1 VEAIRRSQ
9 SAKTPP
15 PGQGR
20 KTSDPISS
28 GEAPAGNFAAMTPPA
43 ARFLPRRTFYGWYI
57 AIGCLI
63 MQFVTVGVGYYGLQ
77 VFLKPLRDEHGWSA
91 SVVSSASGLF
101 FAVAGISSFVVG
113 RYLDRLGPVRFLYGG
128 IALISIGTFGLGFV
142 HAIWQLFACYTIM
155 AIAFGG
161 GGGVA
166 VSSLLTKWFI
176 SKRAQALSVA
186 STGVSLGGAVL
197 VPVGTALIA
206 SGGLRRGAPILGI
219 LVAVIA
225 LPVLWATIAAT
236 PESMGLNPDGT
247 DDETAARRRHESA
260 AGQYTT
266 WTRAE
271 AARTMPFWAILIGF
285 ALALAAQTGVLIHQ
299 LAFLQ
304 GTGQLGSRS
313 AAAFAVTTTTI
324 GSIVARL
331 IVGSFADRADKVRLA
346 VAFVALQ
353 ALTAFSYTM
362 LHNRLGLYVAALI
375 FGFTVGNVYMLQ
387 ALVTGEVFGLV
398 SYGTIYGVISLAGSL
413 GSACGLF
420 FTGWALDWSN
430 GYTVPFRVLAIVNAL
445 AAVVVSFAH
454 HPLAATA
461 IVRPDVVV

>member
-1 VEAIRRSQ
+1 MA
-9 SAKTPP
+9 PP
-15 PGQGR
+15 V
-20 KTSDPISS
+20 
-28 GEAPAGNFAAMTPPA
+28 
-43 ARFLPRRTFYGWYI
+43 ARLLRGKTFYGWYI
-57 AIGCLI
+57 AIACLL

-77 VFLKPLRDEHGWSA
+77 VFLKPLRDEHAWSA

-101 FAVAGISSFVVG
+101 FAVAGLSSFVVG
-113 RYLDRLGPVRFLYGG
+113 RHLDRLGPIPFMYGG
-128 IALISIGTFGLGFV
+128 IVLISIGTFGLGFV
-142 HAIWQLFACYTIM
+142 EEVWQLFACYTVM

-176 SKRAQALSVA
+176 GRRAQAMAIA

-206 SGGLRRGAPILGI
+206 DGGLRRGAPILGV
-219 LVAVIA
+219 LVALIA
-225 LPVLWATIAAT
+225 LPVLWAVIAPT
-236 PESMGLNPDGT
+236 PESMGLYPDGA
-247 DDETAARRRHESA
+247 DEITAGQRRRDSA
-260 AGQYTT
+260 VGQYTV
-266 WTRAE
+266 WTRRS
-271 AARTMPFWAILIGF
+271 AARTVPFWAILVGF

-304 GTGQLGSRS
+304 GSGQLGSRS
-313 AAAFAVTTTTI
+313 AAAFAVTTTTM

-346 VAFVALQ
+346 VVFVGIQAATAL
-353 ALTAFSYTM
+353 SYTF
-362 LHNRLGLYVAALI
+362 LHTTIGLYLAALV

-398 SYGTIYGVISLAGSL
+398 SYGTIYGVVSLAGSL
-413 GSACGLF
+413 GSAVGLF
-420 FTGWALDWSN
+420 FTGWALDWSG
-430 GYTVPFRVLAIVNAL
+430 GYAIPFRVLAGVNAL

-454 HPLAATA
+454 RPL
-461 IVRPDVVV
+461 PVVGVSVVEGTVALPT